1 MKYLLIIIL
10 LFGFLTIN
18 YAQIERISLKDSSS
32 WFADGEIHE
41 ISKELVKFNADSSYK
56 NSIVFKNQS
65 GETLNFPSKK
75 DSLGLFTFKK
85 DQINIEATP
94 NDFKTFLLKQ
104 SSEFDILQDR
114 TNYIELSLLKF
125 RKLQLTSKWVT
136 LFGGLLT
143 TIGVVGTTRNSSI
156 IPNSELIIYSGAALS
171 GLGFVIGFN
180 SLSKLKFQKKF
191 KRFDPTTKTYIFK

>member
-1 MKYLLIIIL
+1 MKKFLLIIL
-10 LFGFLTIN
+10 AFTTLSN
-18 YAQIERISLKDSSS
+18 SHAQMERISLKDSSF
-32 WFADGEIHE
+32 WFADGEIHQ
-41 ISKELVKFNADSSYK
+41 ISKSFVKFNADSSSN
-56 NSIVFKNQS
+56 NSIIFKNQS
-65 GETLNFPSKK
+65 GKTLSFPSKK

-94 NDFKTFLLKQ
+94 NDFKPYILQ
-104 SSEFDILQDR
+104 HSAEFDILQDR
-114 TNYIELSLLKF
+114 TDYIELSLLKF

-136 LFGGLLT
+136 VFGGLLT

-156 IPNSELIIYSGAALS
+156 IPNSDLFIYSGAALS

-191 KRFDPTTKTYIFK
+191 KRFDPTSKTYIFH

>member
-1 MKYLLIIIL
+1 MKKFLLIIL
-10 LFGFLTIN
+10 AFTTLSN
-18 YAQIERISLKDSSS
+18 SHAQMERISLKDSSF
-32 WFADGEIHE
+32 WFADGEIHQ
-41 ISKELVKFNADSSYK
+41 ISKSFVKFNADSSSN
-56 NSIVFKNQS
+56 NSIIFKNQS
-65 GETLNFPSKK
+65 GKTLSFPSKK

-94 NDFKTFLLKQ
+94 NDFKPYLLQ
-104 SSEFDILQDR
+104 HSAEFDILQDR
-114 TNYIELSLLKF
+114 TDYIELSLLKF

-136 LFGGLLT
+136 VFGGLLT

-191 KRFDPTTKTYIFK
+191 KRFDPTSKTYIFK

>member
-1 MKYLLIIIL
+1 M
-10 LFGFLTIN
+10 
-18 YAQIERISLKDSSS
+18 ERISLKDSSF
-32 WFADGEIHE
+32 WFADGEIHQ
-41 ISKELVKFNADSSYK
+41 ISKELVKFNADSSS
-56 NSIVFKNQS
+56 NNNIIFKNQS
-65 GETLNFPSKK
+65 GKTLSFPSKK

-85 DQINIEATP
+85 DQISIEATP
-94 NDFKTFLLKQ
+94 NDFKTYLLQ
-104 SSEFDILQDR
+104 HGAEFDLLQDR
-114 TNYIELSLLKF
+114 TDYIELSLLKF

-136 LFGGLLT
+136 VFGGLLT

-191 KRFDPTTKTYIFK
+191 KRFDPTSKTYIFK

>member
-1 MKYLLIIIL
+1 MKNLLLIIL
-10 LFGFLTIN
+10 VFTTLSN
-18 YAQIERISLKDSSS
+18 SHAQMERISLKDSSF
-32 WFADGEIHE
+32 WFADGEIHQ
-41 ISKELVKFNADSSYK
+41 ISKSFVKFNADSSSN
-56 NSIVFKNQS
+56 NSIIFKNQS
-65 GETLNFPSKK
+65 GKTLSFPSKK

-85 DQINIEATP
+85 DQISIEATP
-94 NDFKTFLLKQ
+94 NDFKTYLIQ
-104 SSEFDILQDR
+104 HGAEFDLLQDR
-114 TNYIELSLLKF
+114 TDYIELSLLKF

-156 IPNSELIIYSGAALS
+156 IPNSDLFIYSGAALS

-191 KRFDPTTKTYIFK
+191 KRFDPTSKTYIFK